1 MPCAGVEVLFVKAAA
16 WSVARA
22 WSTTQVPGQ
31 KPESDAPPDEGV
43 DAQGAFAR
51 MYDNLPAPTAQQLKK
66 ALVAGGFEVFRTL
79 PEEVVLAERVRENLI
94 LDSGVRVG
102 PHGDDGQVRVRVVL
116 RAQRTDFPADEDD
129 TLFDRVRKLAEP
141 ATAEGFAEVST
152 NLNTV
157 KDPADPERTL
167 DTFYEVFLAREV
179 ATFEDAIPV
188 LKFAL
193 SLEKAVAAVPART

>member
-1 MPCAGVEVLFVKAAA
+1 MA
-16 WSVARA
+16 
-22 WSTTQVPGQ
+22 
-31 KPESDAPPDEGV
+31 
-43 DAQGAFAR
+43 
-51 MYDNLPAPTAQQLKK
+51 APTPQQLKK

-102 PHGDDGQVRVRVVL
+102 PHGDDGQVRVRVVM
-116 RAQRTDFPADEDD
+116 RAQRTDFPADEDN
-129 TLFDRVRKLAEP
+129 TLFDRVRKLAEA

-157 KDPADPERTL
+157 KDPADPDRTL

-193 SLEKAVAAVPART
+193 SLEKAVASAPLRT